1 MLNFTKI
8 KVFFIYL
15 ILLTGIFFSSLN
27 FQNNNLINKKVN
39 LGLDLQGGSYILL
52 EIDTTPLINQKLQS
66 KVVPIK
72 KLLNE
77 NKILFKDFSISKKNI
92 SFSINEDQQ
101 SKFKNLF
108 FLKTNDNLVNLFI
121 SEYNTFE
128 LDLSFRL
135 NEVVINFS
143 NYGLVSLNNAALKQS
158 IEIIRRRID
167 DVGTKEPTILQR
179 GDKRILV
186 ELPGID
192 NPERVKELLGKT
204 AQLTFRLVSNDNEFG
219 SEKLILSDT
228 KEELIVNKRVV
239 LSGDNL
245 IDAQPK
251 FDSQSN
257 QPIVIFTL
265 DRLGSQKFGRATTE
279 NVGKR
284 LAIIID
290 NTVISAPQIREAIT
304 AGTGTISGGFSFQ
317 EATDLSLLLR
327 SGALPTPINIVE
339 ERTVG
344 PDLGK
349 DSIDAGIFSLIVG
362 FILVI
367 LFMLYKYKIFGLISN
382 ISLIS
387 NLILLIAI
395 LTIMEATL
403 TLPGIAGIILTVGM
417 AVDSN
422 VLIYERI
429 REELKTEKSIIHA
442 FDVGYNKAKI
452 TVIDANVTTLIAAVI
467 LFIFGSGPVKGF
479 AVTLGV
485 GIVTTLFS
493 AYFIARHLTSAVVLK
508 DKEGKYFRL

>member
-1 MLNFTKI
+1 VLNFTKI
-8 KVFFIYL
+8 KVFLIYL
-15 ILLTGIFFSSLN
+15 ILLIAIFFSSLN
-27 FQNNNLINKKVN
+27 FEKNNIIDKKVN

-66 KVVPIK
+66 KVIPIK
-72 KLLNE
+72 KLLNK
-77 NKILFKDFSISKKNI
+77 NKIIFKDFLISKKNI
-92 SFSINEDQQ
+92 SFSVNKDQHQ
-101 SKFKNLF
+101 KLKNIF
-108 FLKTNDNLVNLFI
+108 FLRTKENTVNNFI

-128 LDLSFRL
+128 LDLDFEE
-135 NEVVINFS
+135 NKAIINFS
-143 NYGLVSLNNAALKQS
+143 DYGLVSLNNSAIKQS

-192 NPERVKELLGKT
+192 DPERVKELLGKT
-204 AQLTFRLVSNDNEFG
+204 AQLTFRLVSNDKEFG
-219 SEKLILSDT
+219 SEKLILSET
-228 KEELIVNKRVV
+228 NEELTVNKRIVI
-239 LSGDNL
+239 SGDNL
-245 IDAQPK
+245 VDAQPK

-265 DRLGSQKFGRATTE
+265 DRLGSQKFGRVTTE

-284 LAIIID
+284 LAIILD

-349 DSIDAGIFSLIVG
+349 DSIDAGIFSLMVG
-362 FILVI
+362 FLLVI

-387 NLILLIAI
+387 NLILLIGI
-395 LTIMEATL
+395 LTLIEATL

-452 TVIDANVTTLIAAVI
+452 TVIDANVTTLIAATI

-485 GIVTTLFS
+485 GIITTLFS
-493 AYFIARHLTSAVVLK
+493 AYFIARHLTSIVVLK
-508 DKEGKYFRL
+508 DREGKYFNL